1 MVATQNEQMLTFYC
15 FCIRFLCVDRLELQ
29 ASQLALGVKNLPAN
43 AGDIRDMGSIPGSG
57 RSAGGEHS
65 NTLQYSCLENPRDKG
80 AWRAPVH
87 RGAKSRTQVKRLSMH
102 RLELQRSR
110 WSLPFSPL
118 LACSTTSK
126 HYAEKEYGKNCG
138 ENDERCLQ

>member
-1 MVATQNEQMLTFYC
+1 MYLPHRYQLEQMLTFYC

-80 AWRAPVH
+80 A
-87 RGAKSRTQVKRLSMH
+87 
-102 RLELQRSR
+102 
-110 WSLPFSPL
+110 
-118 LACSTTSK
+118 
-126 HYAEKEYGKNCG
+126 
-138 ENDERCLQ
+138 